1 MLYIE
6 VFYLCFCIEFCLK
19 VIFLLKV
26 NLSYISIFYLEI
38 VFNDMFKVYNFE
50 VRITDISEYSC

>member
-6 VFYLCFCIEFCLK
+6 VFYLCFCIEFFLK

-26 NLSYISIFYLEI
+26 NLLYISIYYLEI

-50 VRITDISEYSC
+50 V